1 MAIVSSHTL
10 NGVDGTHAA
19 GIAVTLTR
27 LETDGSR
34 KRLFETVTDE
44 GGRLME
50 EIEAAEIRPGAAYEL
65 VLQTATYF
73 GSDRLPR
80 PGMQV
85 LRDVVLRF
93 EMPDPEARYHM
104 PFMLSPNSYSV
115 WVSSGPNG

>member
-27 LETDGSR
+27 VSPDGSR
-34 KRLFETVTDE
+34 KVLFKTATEA
-44 GGRLME
+44 GGRFME
-50 EIEAAEIRPGAAYEL
+50 EIEPSEVHSDAAYEL
-65 VLQTATYF
+65 VLQTSDYF
-73 GSDRLPR
+73 SSFELPR

-85 LRDVVLRF
+85 LKNVVVQF
-93 EMPDPEARYHM
+93 DMPDPDARYHM

-115 WVSSGPNG
+115 WISSGPNG

>member
-27 LETDGSR
+27 VAHDGSR
-34 KRLFETVTDE
+34 QLLFEVVTDV

-50 EIEAAEIRPGAAYEL
+50 EIEPTEIQPDATYEL
-65 VLQTATYF
+65 VLQTAAYF
-73 GSDRLPR
+73 ASYGLPK

-85 LRDVVLRF
+85 MRDVVLRF
-93 EMPDPEARYHM
+93 DMPDPEARYHM
-104 PFMLSPNSYSV
+104 PFMLAPNSYSV
-115 WVSSGPNG
+115 WISSGSNG